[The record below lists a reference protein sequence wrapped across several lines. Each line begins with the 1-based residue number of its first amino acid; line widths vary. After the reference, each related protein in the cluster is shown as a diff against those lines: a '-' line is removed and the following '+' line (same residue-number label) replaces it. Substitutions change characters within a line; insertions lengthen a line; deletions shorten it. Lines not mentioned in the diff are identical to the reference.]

1 MAALEKLTR
10 TRTEVIGYTLTLT
23 HEEALHLGALR
34 YSHVEGGSKLYAI
47 LKDMPVDLTKPATT
61 FTVEQGIVTDLP
73 QPKKVEAMAE
83 ALRAMMAAPVGML
96 RRKWKVQY
104 TGHSDRYWNDMA
116 HEWKNLSRN
125 EAYRKLRRLIAQ
137 ATKGDTVNLTT
148 ANGAYRVVPM
158 GTHQGVDNHPGGYYP
173 ETYDRTR
180 GRYVRSTSV
189 TFRNPGSAA
198 LYISLHLRG
207 FTTRIKYDKN
217 A

>member
-10 TRTEVIGYTLTLT
+10 TRTEVIGYTMILT

-34 YSHVEGGSKLYAI
+34 HSHVECGSKLYAI
-47 LKDMPVDLTKPATT
+47 LKDMPVDLTKHDPT
-61 FTVEQGIVTDLP
+61 FTVEQGIITDLP
-73 QPKKVEAMAE
+73 LLLEQAEAMAE
-83 ALRAMMAAPVGML
+83 TLAVSVGML
-96 RRKWKVQY
+96 WKVQY
-104 TGHSDRYWNDMA
+104 AHHSDRCWNDMA

-137 ATKGDTVNLTT
+137 ATNGDTVNLTA

-173 ETYDRTR
+173 EIYDRTR
-180 GRYVRSTSV
+180 GRYIRATSV
-189 TFRNPGSAA
+189 TFRKPGSAA

-207 FTTRIKYDKN
+207 FTTRIKYDEN